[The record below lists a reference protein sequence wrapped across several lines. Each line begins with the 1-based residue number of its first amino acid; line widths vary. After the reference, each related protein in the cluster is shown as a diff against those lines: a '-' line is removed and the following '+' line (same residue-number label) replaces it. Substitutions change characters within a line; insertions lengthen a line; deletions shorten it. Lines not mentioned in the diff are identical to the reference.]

1 MMIEIHHPQKLIV
14 ALVVW
19 RTGNFV
25 MSTLSGRGIAPL
37 ACDPVSKTV
46 NSSQSKLT
54 IGRVNYQAMLATASE
69 QLLQIS
75 EVLSSGSACN

>member
-25 MSTLSGRGIAPL
+25 MSILSGRGITPL
-37 ACDPVSKTV
+37 ACDPVTKKV
-46 NSSQSKLT
+46 NSSQAKLT

-69 QLLQIS
+69 QLLQKS
-75 EVLSSGSACN
+75 EVLSSGSACD